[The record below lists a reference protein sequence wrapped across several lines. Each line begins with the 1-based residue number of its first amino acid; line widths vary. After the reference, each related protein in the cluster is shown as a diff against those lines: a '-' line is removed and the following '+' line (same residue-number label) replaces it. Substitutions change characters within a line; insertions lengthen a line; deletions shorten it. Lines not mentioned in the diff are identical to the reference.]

1 MEKSVVAKC
10 TKKSW
15 KFWQNDEIRRGF
27 DKVLTNFRI
36 SQKFALTGQEKP
48 SIIKS
53 ASGWCMSICQKFGN
67 HVFLLTNSRRHPQ
80 LVIGVCGSA

>member
-1 MEKSVVAKC
+1 MMGVCANFGKM
-10 TKKSW
+10 TK
-15 KFWQNDEIRRGF
+15 IRRGF
-27 DKVLTNFRI
+27 DNVLTNFPNFTEI
-36 SQKFALTGQEKP
+36 CIDGAGKP